1 MSLLPQLKS
10 ELFKALG
17 HATRIKIIEL
27 LTEGELCV
35 CTIYEELEQSQPNIS
50 QHLNKLKKAN
60 LVQSRKDGLQVFYSI
75 KNDKI
80 IEILDLS
87 KEILLEQINET
98 RQEIIEE
105 D

>member
-17 HATRIKIIEL
+17 HQTRIRIVEL
-27 LTEGELCV
+27 LMDGELCV

-50 QHLNKLKKAN
+50 QHLSKLKKAN
-60 LVQSRKDGLQVFYSI
+60 LVKSRKDGLQVFYSL
-75 KNDKI
+75 KNEKI
-80 IEILDLS
+80 IDILDIT

-98 RQEIIEE
+98 RE
-105 D
+105 DILKED